1 MTIVRETS
9 TPEYWNSLYE
19 ADKHVVPGI
28 TDFERQM
35 FLVYVDPKPR
45 MAALDAGC
53 GRGEFA
59 AYLGDLG
66 LDVLGLDFSAT
77 ALGHA
82 RRNTRDQDNITFA
95 LHDFNADSIHRGL
108 QPGSLDLVVCRL
120 SIAYLDRH
128 RFLVDARRWL
138 KPTGVVHITTHVTE
152 HAPPFMRH
160 RGLPD
165 KAVDEL
171 ATRWGSCARYDL
183 EGDAS
188 LTCLV
193 LRGPYSPHQ
202 SPVFPLIEGPSDA
215 IRCGNRA
222 GPA

>member
-19 ADKHVVPGI
+19 AGKHVVPAI
-28 TDFERQM
+28 TDFERQR
-35 FLVYVDPKPR
+35 FLAYVAAKPR
-45 MAALDAGC
+45 MVALDAGC

-59 AYLGDLG
+59 AYLGGLG
-66 LDVLGLDFSAT
+66 LDVLGLDFSAA
-77 ALGHA
+77 ALGEA
-82 RRNTRDQDNITFA
+82 RRNLTGQDNVTFA

-120 SIAYLDRH
+120 SLAYLDRH

-138 KPTGVVHITTHVTE
+138 KPTGVLHITTHVTDL
-152 HAPPFMRH
+152 APPFLRN

-165 KAVDEL
+165 AAVDEL
-171 ATRWGSCARYDL
+171 AARWGSCARYDL
-183 EGDAS
+183 EGDGS

-193 LRGPYSPHQ
+193 LRGPYSSHQ
-202 SPVFPLIEGPSDA
+202 LP
-215 IRCGNRA
+215 
-222 GPA
+222 